1 SHVSFMRPTLSG
13 SNCLRPYHTEH
24 ARSRPI
30 SEAKQCRAWL
40 VLGCETGCEY
50 QVLSAFLSLPP
61 SAPLLAAA
69 VSTIQPVKLGTLFC
83 VFFFLSFFLPVC
95 LSVCLSVC
103 LCVCLPVCLSVCLSV
118 CVCFVCFFLSFSL
131 PVCLSVCLSVCLCV
145 CLPVCLSVCLSV
157 SVCVYERERK
167 EERHS
172 KYTTDSER
180 RRQRATDRETT

>member
-95 LSVCLSVC
+95 LSVCLCVC
-103 LCVCLPVCLSVCLSV
+103 LCVCLPVCLHVPSHVSFMRPTLSGSNCLRPYHTAHARSRPISDATQSRALV
-118 CVCFVCFFLSFSL
+118 VLGWETAWEYQVLSAFLFL
-131 PVCLSVCLSVCLCV
+131 KETQDDWFH
-145 CLPVCLSVCLSV
+145 
-157 SVCVYERERK
+157 ERV
-167 EERHS
+167 
-172 KYTTDSER
+172 
-180 RRQRATDRETT
+180 RQ